1 MQVGLLI
8 DTSNMYV
15 GPSSSA
21 QSNSGRSR
29 CSAVE
34 HWGDQM
40 SDDGSN
46 QSDIPST
53 PFYPTG
59 DPASP
64 AHCTQFP
71 AHLAGAA
78 EGSGSDLL
86 GASGGAG
93 TQIFVWGKQHSQSWT
108 QAALS
113 NKIRPRRCWHQA
125 PRREVQLVPG
135 VWSPPHSGS
144 SAPCE
149 CRRCPEPR
157 DCHTHYLPGRILWKS
172 QFEAFS
178 SEHCKDT

>member
-1 MQVGLLI
+1 
-8 DTSNMYV
+8 MYV
-15 GPSSSA
+15 GATSSA
-21 QSNSGRSR
+21 QGNSGRSR
-29 CSAVE
+29 SSAVE

-40 SDDGSN
+40 SDDRSN

-53 PFYPTG
+53 PFCPTG

-86 GASGGAG
+86 VASGSAG
-93 TQIFVWGKQHSQSWT
+93 TQIFVWGEQHSQSWS
-108 QAALS
+108 QAALRT
-113 NKIRPRRCWHQA
+113 KICPRRCWHQA

-135 VWSPPHSGS
+135 VWSSPHSGS
-144 SAPCE
+144 AAPRG

-157 DCHTHYLPGRILWKS
+157 DCRTRYLPGRILRMS

-178 SEHCKDT
+178 SEHFKDT